1 MTSTYDAI
9 VVGAG
14 PNGLAAAI
22 TLAEAGQRVVV
33 FEANETAGGGVRS
46 LELTEPGF
54 VHDFGAT
61 VFPLGPASPF
71 FQRLPLEHFGLR
83 WVHPPVPVAHP
94 LDGGRAVLGH
104 RSIAETAAGL
114 GRDGARYEKLFAPLV
129 AAWPKLAAEILQ
141 PLVHVPR
148 HLPALAR
155 FGLRALLP
163 IRTFTDL
170 TFRTEEARALWAG
183 TAAHAVLPFSAPA
196 SSAAGL
202 VLQTIAHRT
211 GWPHV
216 VGGAQALTD
225 ALVAYIE
232 SLGGVLVTGE
242 RIESLG
248 ELPKARAVL
257 LDVSPETLARLAG
270 DRLPRRYARAL
281 DRFEHGP
288 AAFKLDYA
296 LDGPIPWANPNCA
309 LAGTV
314 HLGGTFE
321 EIEASERA
329 VAEGRVP
336 ESPYV
341 LLTQPS
347 LFDETR
353 APEGKH
359 TVWAYG
365 HVPNGSAVDATASIE
380 SQIERFAPGFRDR
393 IIARNVLPPAALER
407 YDANLVGGDVVGGAQ
422 DLGQVAARPVLSPN
436 PYQTGVHGLYLCSAS
451 TPPGGGVHGMC
462 GYNAA
467 RSALRD
473 VFA

>member
-1 MTSTYDAI
+1 MTSTYDAV
-9 VVGAG
+9 VVGTG

-22 TLAEAGQRVVV
+22 TLAEAGKRVVV

-46 LELTEPGF
+46 MALTEPGF
-54 VHDFGAT
+54 VHDFGAAA
-61 VFPLGPASPF
+61 FPFGLGSPF
-71 FQRLPLEHFGLR
+71 FQRLPLERFGLR
-83 WVHPPVPVAHP
+83 WVHAPVPLAHP
-94 LDGGRAVLGH
+94 LDGGRAVLCH
-104 RSIAETAAGL
+104 RSIAETSAGL
-114 GRDGARYEKLFAPLV
+114 GRDGDRYQKLFEPIV

-141 PLVHVPR
+141 PLVHIPR
-148 HLPALAR
+148 HLPTLAG

-163 IRTFTDL
+163 IRALADL
-170 TFRTEEARALWAG
+170 AFRTEEARALWAG
-183 TAAHAVLPFSAPA
+183 TAAHATLPFSAPA

-202 VLQTIAHRT
+202 VLQTLAHRV
-211 GWPHV
+211 GWPHPQ
-216 VGGAQALTD
+216 GGAQALTD
-225 ALVAYIE
+225 ALVAYLE
-232 SLGGVLVTGE
+232 SLGGEVVTGE
-242 RIESLG
+242 RIEALDD
-248 ELPKARAVL
+248 LPDARAVL
-257 LDVSPETLARLAG
+257 LDVSPEALLKLAG
-270 DRLPRRYARAL
+270 DRLPKRYSRAL
-281 DRFEHGP
+281 RRFEHGP

-321 EIEASERA
+321 EIEASERE

-336 ESPYV
+336 ASPYV

-347 LFDETR
+347 LFDGSR

-380 SQIERFAPGFRDR
+380 SQIERFAPGFQDR
-393 IIARNVLPPAALER
+393 VIARNVLPPATLQR

-422 DLGQVAARPVLSPN
+422 DLGQVAARPVLSSD
-436 PYQTGVHGLYLCSAS
+436 PYRTGVPGLYLCSAS

-462 GYNAA
+462 GANAA